1 MLTMTQSDLPP
12 FSLPTSEEMKNA
24 TERLTHF
31 WIGACSPMWVPF
43 FAATSFGV
51 SAWMLSGVP
60 ARRAGGSDLYKDLP
74 KGFVDMMSL
83 RQTWYK
89 ASEDAAHVLEE
100 VNEAVREAAVAPV
113 MAAIEVEDAVM
124 DALTEV
130 SEPVEIEPQPVSEF
144 IADPAP
150 EMDAVEAVETEI
162 ASATS
167 EAETADDVLPE
178 PVVEPAFE
186 PVPVVK
192 SAPKRR
198 PVPRK

>member
-1 MLTMTQSDLPP
+1 MLTMTQSDLSP
-12 FSLPTSEEMKNA
+12 FSLPTSEEMKNT

-60 ARRAGGSDLYKDLP
+60 ARRMSGSDIYKDLP

-113 MAAIEVEDAVM
+113 MAVIEVEDAVV
-124 DALTEV
+124 DAFMERSEV
-130 SEPVEIEPQPVSEF
+130 TGSEAAPVAEFASE
-144 IADPAP
+144 PAP
-150 EMDAVEAVETEI
+150 ELAVEAGETDI

-167 EAETADDVLPE
+167 GAQPADDVLPE

-186 PVPVVK
+186 PVPVVR
-192 SAPKRR
+192 STPKRR
-198 PVPRK
+198 PAPRK

>member
-130 SEPVEIEPQPVSEF
+130 SEATGSEAAPVAEF
-144 IADPAP
+144 APDSAP
-150 EMDAVEAVETEI
+150 EMDAAEAVETEI
-162 ASATS
+162 ASATP
-167 EAETADDVLPE
+167 EAETVEDVLPE

>member
-1 MLTMTQSDLPP
+1 MLTMTQSDLPA
-12 FSLPTSEEMKNA
+12 FSLPTSEEMKSA

-60 ARRAGGSDLYKDLP
+60 ARRPGGSDLYKDLP

-100 VNEAVREAAVAPV
+100 VNEAVREAAVVPV
-113 MAAIEVEDAVM
+113 IAAIEVEDAVV
-124 DALTEV
+124 DALTEL
-130 SEPVEIEPQPVSEF
+130 SEANGSAAAPGIEF
-144 IADPAP
+144 AP
-150 EMDAVEAVETEI
+150 EPATEL

-167 EAETADDVLPE
+167 EAQVADGVLPE
-178 PVVEPAFE
+178 PLVESALK
-186 PVPVVK
+186 PVPAVR

-198 PVPRK
+198 PAPRK

>member
-12 FSLPTSEEMKNA
+12 FSLPTSEEMKSA

-51 SAWMLSGVP
+51 SAWMLSGAT
-60 ARRAGGSDLYKDLP
+60 ARRAGSSDLYKDLP

-113 MAAIEVEDAVM
+113 MAAIEVEDAVV
-124 DALTEV
+124 DAFTEL
-130 SEPVEIEPQPVSEF
+130 SEATASE
-144 IADPAP
+144 AALVAESSP
-150 EMDAVEAVETEI
+150 ELAAEAVETEI

-167 EAETADDVLPE
+167 EAEAADDVLPE

>member
-12 FSLPTSEEMKNA
+12 FSLPTSEEMKSA

-60 ARRAGGSDLYKDLP
+60 ARRVGGGDLYKDLP

-83 RQTWYK
+83 RQTWFK
-89 ASEDAAHVLEE
+89 ASEEAAHVLEE
-100 VNEAVREAAVAPV
+100 VSDAVREAAVAPV
-113 MAAIEVEDAVM
+113 MAAIEVEDAVV
-124 DALTEV
+124 DAFTEL
-130 SEPVEIEPQPVSEF
+130 SEPVEIEPLPVSEF
-144 IADPAP
+144 TAAPAP
-150 EMDAVEAVETEI
+150 EMDTVEAMETEI
-162 ASATS
+162 VPAPFDA
-167 EAETADDVLPE
+167 EAAEDVLPE

>member
-1 MLTMTQSDLPP
+1 MTQSDLPP
-12 FSLPTSEEMKNA
+12 FSLPTSEEMKSA

-51 SAWMLSGVP
+51 SAWMLSGAT
-60 ARRAGGSDLYKDLP
+60 ARRAGSDLYKDLP

-113 MAAIEVEDAVM
+113 MAAIEVEDAVV
-124 DALTEV
+124 DAFTEL
-130 SEPVEIEPQPVSEF
+130 SEATASE
-144 IADPAP
+144 AALVAESSP
-150 EMDAVEAVETEI
+150 ELAAEAVETEI

-167 EAETADDVLPE
+167 EAEAADDVLPE

>member
-12 FSLPTSEEMKNA
+12 FSLPTSEEMKSA

-51 SAWMLSGVP
+51 SAWMLSGAT
-60 ARRAGGSDLYKDLP
+60 ARRAGGNDLYKDLP
-74 KGFVDMMSL
+74 HGFVDMMSL
-83 RQTWYK
+83 RQSWFK

-113 MAAIEVEDAVM
+113 IAAIEVEDAVV

-130 SEPVEIEPQPVSEF
+130 SAPVHIEPLPTFEAPTVETGVSE
-144 IADPAP
+144 
-150 EMDAVEAVETEI
+150 EVE
-162 ASATS
+162 S
-167 EAETADDVLPE
+167 E
-178 PVVEPAFE
+178 PVVSPVFE
-186 PVPVVK
+186 PLSAVK
-192 SAPKRR
+192 AAPKRR
-198 PVPRK
+198 PAPRK

>member
-12 FSLPTSEEMKNA
+12 FSLPTSEEMKSA

-51 SAWMLSGVP
+51 SAWMLSGAT
-60 ARRAGGSDLYKDLP
+60 ARRAGSDLYKDLP

-113 MAAIEVEDAVM
+113 MAAIEVEDAVV
-124 DALTEV
+124 DAFTEL
-130 SEPVEIEPQPVSEF
+130 SEATASE
-144 IADPAP
+144 AALVAESSP
-150 EMDAVEAVETEI
+150 ELAAEAVETEI

-167 EAETADDVLPE
+167 EAEAADDVLPE

>member
-12 FSLPTSEEMKNA
+12 FSLPTSEEMKSA

-51 SAWMLSGVP
+51 SAWMLSGAT
-60 ARRAGGSDLYKDLP
+60 ARRAGSDLYKDLP

-113 MAAIEVEDAVM
+113 MAAIEVEDAVV
-124 DALTEV
+124 DAFTEL
-130 SEPVEIEPQPVSEF
+130 SEATGSE
-144 IADPAP
+144 AALVAESSP
-150 EMDAVEAVETEI
+150 ELAAEAVETEI
-162 ASATS
+162 ASATF
-167 EAETADDVLPE
+167 EAEAADDVLPE